1 MKINDTKNNRSEPQ
15 TIPNKRLT
23 LKQKRFV
30 DSYIR
35 NGGDGAQAVLD
46 AGYNVTSTSSIHA
59 ISCENLK
66 KPLIRLALEKQG
78 YEDCGLI
85 DSNAVL
91 EARKIDEENN
101 RISSRVERATF
112 LTKVFEDD
120 SLIIGARLKA
130 VDMLNKMY
138 GDYRSD
144 AILNDKAIEMPRI
157 TFVYTDDEDKKKLV
171 KGSRIERSFKR
182 DSLSLSLLHFVP

>member
-1 MKINDTKNNRSEPQ
+1 MSKNDIKSYSSNNDAG
-15 TIPNKRLT
+15 TNNRLT
-23 LKQKRFV
+23 LKQQRFV

-35 NGGDGAQAVLD
+35 NGGDGARAVVD
-46 AGYNVTSTSSIHA
+46 AGYKVTSTSSTHA
-59 ISCENLK
+59 ISFENLK

-85 DSNAVL
+85 DSNAIL

-101 RISSRVERATF
+101 RISSRAERAA
-112 LTKVFEDD
+112 LLIKVFEDD

-130 VDMLNKMY
+130 IDMLNKMY

-144 AILNDKAIEMPRI
+144 AILNYKAIEMPTI
-157 TFVYTDDEDKKKLV
+157 NFILTDEDEKKYN
-171 KGSRIERSFKR
+171 SSI
-182 DSLSLSLLHFVP
+182 

>member
-1 MKINDTKNNRSEPQ
+1 MSKNNIKSYSSNNDAG
-15 TIPNKRLT
+15 TNNRLT
-23 LKQKRFV
+23 LKQQRFV

-35 NGGDGAQAVLD
+35 NGGDGARAVVD
-46 AGYNVTSTSSIHA
+46 AGYKVTSTSSTHA

-66 KPLIRLALEKQG
+66 KPLIRLALENQG
-78 YEDCGLI
+78 YEDCCLI

-101 RISSRVERATF
+101 RISSRAERAAF

-120 SLIIGARLKA
+120 SLIIRARLKA
-130 VDMLNKMY
+130 IDMLNKMY

-157 TFVYTDDEDKKKLV
+157 TFVYTDDEDEKKYN
-171 KGSRIERSFKR
+171 SSI
-182 DSLSLSLLHFVP
+182 

>member
-1 MKINDTKNNRSEPQ
+1 MKINDIKSNCSDPQ
-15 TIPNKRLT
+15 TISNKRLT

-46 AGYNVTSTSSIHA
+46 MGYNFTSTSSIHA
-59 ISCENLK
+59 ILCENLK
-66 KPLIRLALEKQG
+66 KPLIRLASEKQG

-85 DSNAVL
+85 DSNAVI

-101 RISSRVERATF
+101 RISSRAERAAF

-144 AILNDKAIEMPRI
+144 AILNDKAIEMPTI
-157 TFVYTDDEDKKKLV
+157 NFILTDEDEKKYN
-171 KGSRIERSFKR
+171 SSI
-182 DSLSLSLLHFVP
+182 

>member
-1 MKINDTKNNRSEPQ
+1 M
-15 TIPNKRLT
+15 
-23 LKQKRFV
+23 
-30 DSYIR
+30 
-35 NGGDGAQAVLD
+35 
-46 AGYNVTSTSSIHA
+46 
-59 ISCENLK
+59 
-66 KPLIRLALEKQG
+66 ALEKQG

-101 RISSRVERATF
+101 RISSRAERAAF

-157 TFVYTDDEDKKKLV
+157 TFVYTDDEDEKNYNCSIKILDILNLIVSIKKPIPEAHTLV
-171 KGSRIERSFKR
+171 P
-182 DSLSLSLLHFVP
+182 LS

>member
-1 MKINDTKNNRSEPQ
+1 MKINDIKTNRSDSQ
-15 TIPNKRLT
+15 TITIKRLT
-23 LKQKRFV
+23 LKQQRFV

-46 AGYNVTSTSSIHA
+46 AGYNVTNTSSIHA

-85 DSNAVL
+85 DSNAVV
-91 EARKIDEENN
+91 ETRKIDEENN
-101 RISSRVERATF
+101 RISSRAERAAF

-144 AILNDKAIEMPRI
+144 AILNDKAIEMPTI
-157 TFVYTDDEDKKKLV
+157 NFILTDEDEKK
-171 KGSRIERSFKR
+171 I
-182 DSLSLSLLHFVP
+182 

>member
-1 MKINDTKNNRSEPQ
+1 MNDIKNNRSDSQ

-101 RISSRVERATF
+101 RISSRAERAAF

-144 AILNDKAIEMPRI
+144 AILNDKAIEMPTI
-157 TFVYTDDEDKKKLV
+157 NFILSDEDEKKYN
-171 KGSRIERSFKR
+171 SSI
-182 DSLSLSLLHFVP
+182 

>member
-1 MKINDTKNNRSEPQ
+1 MKINDIKTNRSDSQ
-15 TIPNKRLT
+15 TITIKRLT
-23 LKQKRFV
+23 LKQQRFV

-46 AGYNVTSTSSIHA
+46 AGYNVTNTSSIHA

-85 DSNAVL
+85 DSNAVV

-101 RISSRVERATF
+101 RISSRAERAAF

-157 TFVYTDDEDKKKLV
+157 TFVYTDDEDEKKL
-171 KGSRIERSFKR
+171 
-182 DSLSLSLLHFVP
+182 

>member
-1 MKINDTKNNRSEPQ
+1 MKTNDIKTNLSDPRIIS
-15 TIPNKRLT
+15 NKRLT

-46 AGYNVTSTSSIHA
+46 AGYNVTNTSSIHA

-101 RISSRVERATF
+101 RISSRAERAAF

-144 AILNDKAIEMPRI
+144 AILNDKAIEMQTI
-157 TFVYTDDEDKKKLV
+157 NFILTDEDEKKYN
-171 KGSRIERSFKR
+171 SSI
-182 DSLSLSLLHFVP
+182 

>member
-1 MKINDTKNNRSEPQ
+1 MKINDIKTNRSDSQ
-15 TIPNKRLT
+15 TITIKRLT
-23 LKQKRFV
+23 LKQQRFV

-66 KPLIRLALEKQG
+66 KPLIRLALEKKG

-85 DSNAVL
+85 DSNAVI

-101 RISSRVERATF
+101 RISSRAERAAF

-157 TFVYTDDEDKKKLV
+157 TFVYTDDEDEKK
-171 KGSRIERSFKR
+171 I
-182 DSLSLSLLHFVP
+182 

>member
-1 MKINDTKNNRSEPQ
+1 MKINDIKTNRSDSQ
-15 TIPNKRLT
+15 TITIKRLT
-23 LKQKRFV
+23 LKQQRFV

-46 AGYNVTSTSSIHA
+46 AGYNVTNTSSIHA

-85 DSNAVL
+85 DSNAVV

-101 RISSRVERATF
+101 RISSRAERAAF

-138 GDYRSD
+138 GYYRSD
-144 AILNDKAIEMPRI
+144 AIFNDKAIEMPRI
-157 TFVYTDDEDKKKLV
+157 TFVYTDDEDEKK
-171 KGSRIERSFKR
+171 I
-182 DSLSLSLLHFVP
+182 

>member
-1 MKINDTKNNRSEPQ
+1 M
-15 TIPNKRLT
+15 
-23 LKQKRFV
+23 
-30 DSYIR
+30 
-35 NGGDGAQAVLD
+35 
-46 AGYNVTSTSSIHA
+46 
-59 ISCENLK
+59 
-66 KPLIRLALEKQG
+66 ALEKQG

-101 RISSRVERATF
+101 RISSRAERAAF

-144 AILNDKAIEMPRI
+144 AILNDKAIEMPKI
-157 TFVYTDDEDKKKLV
+157 TFVYTDDEDEKNYNYSIKILDILNLIVSIKKPIPEAHTV
-171 KGSRIERSFKR
+171 VP
-182 DSLSLSLLHFVP
+182 LS

>member
-1 MKINDTKNNRSEPQ
+1 MKINDIKTNRSDSQ
-15 TIPNKRLT
+15 TITIKRLT
-23 LKQKRFV
+23 LKQQRFV

-46 AGYNVTSTSSIHA
+46 AGYNVTNTSSIHA

-85 DSNAVL
+85 DSNAVV

-101 RISSRVERATF
+101 RISSRAERAAF

-157 TFVYTDDEDKKKLV
+157 TFVYTDDEDEKK
-171 KGSRIERSFKR
+171 I
-182 DSLSLSLLHFVP
+182 

>member
-1 MKINDTKNNRSEPQ
+1 MSKNDIKSYSSNNDAGA
-15 TIPNKRLT
+15 NNRLT
-23 LKQKRFV
+23 LKQQRFV

-35 NGGDGAQAVLD
+35 NGGDGARAVVD
-46 AGYNVTSTSSIHA
+46 AGYKVTSTSSTHA

-91 EARKIDEENN
+91 EARIIDEENN
-101 RISSRVERATF
+101 RISSRTERAAF

-120 SLIIGARLKA
+120 SLNIGARIKS
-130 VDMLNKMY
+130 VDMLNRMY
-138 GDYRSD
+138 RDYGSD

-157 TFVYTDDEDKKKLV
+157 TFVYTDDEDEKKL
-171 KGSRIERSFKR
+171 
-182 DSLSLSLLHFVP
+182 